1 MALKSKSL
9 GDVRPD
15 VPVHEVCRE
24 DMVRVNFLVPA
35 SVRKEW
41 KGAALREDKTLTELI
56 LEAMQTRLGGA
67 CPRQ

>member
-1 MALKSKSL
+1 
-9 GDVRPD
+9 
-15 VPVHEVCRE
+15 VPVHEVSRE

-56 LEAMQTRLGGA
+56 LEAMQARLS
-67 CPRQ
+67 QLKQ

>member
-1 MALKSKSL
+1 MALKSKPL
-9 GDVRPD
+9 EDVRAD
-15 VPVHEVCRE
+15 VPVHEVSRE

-56 LEAMQTRLGGA
+56 TDAMQARLA
-67 CPRQ
+67 QMKQ

>member
-1 MALKSKSL
+1 MALKSKPL
-9 GDVRPD
+9 EDVRAD
-15 VPVHEVCRE
+15 VPVHEVSRE

-56 LEAMQTRLGGA
+56 LEAMQARLS
-67 CPRQ
+67 QLKQ

>member
-1 MALKSKSL
+1 MALKSKPL
-9 GDVRPD
+9 EAVRTD
-15 VPVHEVCRE
+15 VPLHEVSRE

-56 LEAMQTRLGGA
+56 TEAMQIRLS
-67 CPRQ
+67 QVKQ